1 MMTDQSNL
9 RIARVLAYLLD
20 NAVRIPGTS
29 VRIGLDPLI
38 GLIPGLGDAI
48 AGAAGA
54 VILLL
59 AGRQQVPK
67 IVLVRMSLNIALN
80 SVLGAI
86 PVVGDLF
93 SAWFKSNIRN
103 LDLLERHSVPGGQS
117 TASDWAFVI
126 ALIATIVI
134 LMGSVLFAVIWVLQR
149 LWQIA
154 Q

>member
-1 MMTDQSNL
+1 
-9 RIARVLAYLLD
+9 
-20 NAVRIPGTS
+20 
-29 VRIGLDPLI
+29 
-38 GLIPGLGDAI
+38 
-48 AGAAGA
+48 
-54 VILLL
+54 
-59 AGRQQVPK
+59 
-67 IVLVRMSLNIALN
+67 
-80 SVLGAI
+80 
-86 PVVGDLF
+86 VVGDLF